1 MTAPHAHSSGGGS
14 AGRAIVLV
22 IVAVALGA
30 LLLARGFDGADDTSA
45 SSNGDNAEK
54 ESPDPGDNGDNGDNG
69 DEPPVG
75 EQSSTT
81 TTSTTTTVPPVV
93 THLPGEVKVAV
104 ANGTGERGRASRTAG
119 VLNAGG
125 YVTAPKNTE
134 QDRVSESV
142 IYYRPGYGDDAKAVA
157 SALGAPADLLTPAPS
172 TIMTLIRNPETPPD
186 LENFNIF
193 VVVGN
198 DNVILDPDPASG

>member
-1 MTAPHAHSSGGGS
+1 MPRATATTRS
-14 AGRAIVLV
+14 
-22 IVAVALGA
+22 
-30 LLLARGFDGADDTSA
+30 
-45 SSNGDNAEK
+45 K
-54 ESPDPGDNGDNGDNG
+54 SPPTPATDPGDDNGDNGDNG
-69 DEPPVG
+69 DEPAVDEP
-75 EQSSTT
+75 STSTT
-81 TTSTTTTVPPVV
+81 TTTTTTVPPVV
-93 THLPGEVKVAV
+93 THRPGEVKVAV

-125 YVTAPKNTE
+125 YVTAAKNTE

-157 SALGAPADLLTPAPS
+157 SALGAPADRLTPAPS
-172 TIMTLIRNPETPPD
+172 TIMTLIRNPETPQD
-186 LENFNIF
+186 LETFNIF